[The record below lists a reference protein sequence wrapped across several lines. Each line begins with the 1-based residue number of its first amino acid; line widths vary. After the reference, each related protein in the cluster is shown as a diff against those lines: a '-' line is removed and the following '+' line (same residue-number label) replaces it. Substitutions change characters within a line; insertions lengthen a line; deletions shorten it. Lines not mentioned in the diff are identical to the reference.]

1 MEAYLLHDANAG
13 SNLKLMIMIQE
24 EGMKGYGIY
33 WTVLE
38 FHKVLNQES
47 PPALLFRVPIGYV
60 SFNACHVMFL
70 FEVAFV
76 GNKGSSSHVE
86 AAVLLSVG
94 YQCISVSHVF
104 Q

>member
-1 MEAYLLHDANAG
+1 M
-13 SNLKLMIMIQE
+13 
-24 EGMKGYGIY
+24 
-33 WTVLE
+33 
-38 FHKVLNQES
+38 
-47 PPALLFRVPIGYV
+47 LFRVPIGYV

-94 YQCISVSHVF
+94 YQCISDRCYTDYTTRDIVTYKRDYALEQVKFCEQALSEF
-104 Q
+104 DKEGKK